1 MAFNSIRSGITFAR
15 KNLPVLIP
23 RNYLTKTSQCCAA
36 GVDDQLFGLSESQQE
51 LRQTVYDFCLKE
63 LVPYAEKIDK
73 DNGWDQL
80 RYDLFYISLLL
91 SFVIL
96 KMHNLITLLFLFRSA
111 CSSMK
116 HFTHMTWSFTP
127 STPYT
132 HSC

>member
-1 MAFNSIRSGITFAR
+1 MAFNSIRRAITFTR

-80 RYDLFYISLLL
+80 RYHLFFYISL
-91 SFVIL
+91 
-96 KMHNLITLLFLFRSA
+96 
-111 CSSMK
+111 
-116 HFTHMTWSFTP
+116 
-127 STPYT
+127 YT
-132 HSC
+132 FIICYIENA